1 MNITL
6 RQLKA
11 FVTAADYG
19 SFTRAAEALNL
30 TQSALSGLM
39 KELEQNLGLKLF
51 DRTTRQLNL
60 SEAGSH
66 LLPQARRILNEVS
79 VFGSEVRHLK
89 SSSLGQVRIAVSQQ
103 LAASALPALIAAF
116 IREYPG
122 IQVSLIDCSVEQVL
136 QRVQDNEADFGIG
149 PERSG
154 SSDIESEV
162 FFTLPFF
169 VVMPPHHPAAAQSS
183 VRWQALE
190 GESLITLSSPFTD
203 RLAASLPPATADHI
217 NHPEYRVNFL
227 STALAMTKAGLG
239 LTFCLPF
246 AADWVRQH
254 GLVMRLLCEPKVER
268 RFYLYRRKHRS
279 LSGAAQTLRQF
290 LCERAKTAFADT
302 QDEPAAKPGFQR

>member
-1 MNITL
+1 MNPTL

-39 KELEQNLGLKLF
+39 KELEHNLGLKLF
-51 DRTTRQLNL
+51 DRTTRQLHL
-60 SEAGSH
+60 SEAGGH
-66 LLPQARRILNEVS
+66 LLPQARRILNELS
-79 VFGSEVRHLK
+79 AFGSEVRHLK
-89 SSSLGQVRIAVSQQ
+89 SSSFGQVRIAVSQQ
-103 LAASALPALIAAF
+103 LAASALPALLAAF
-116 IREYPG
+116 IRQYPE

-149 PERSG
+149 PERSHG
-154 SSDIESEV
+154 SDIDSQT

-169 VVMPPHHPAAAQSS
+169 VVLPPQHPAARQPS
-183 VRWQALE
+183 VRWSQLA

-203 RLAASLPPATADHI
+203 RLAAGLPEAAADHI

-254 GLVMRLLCEPKVER
+254 GLVMRLMCEPTVER
-268 RFYLYRRKHRS
+268 RFCLYRRKHRS
-279 LSGAAQTLRQF
+279 LPPAAQTLRQF
-290 LCERAKTAFADT
+290 LCGCAQTAFADA
-302 QDEPAAKPGFQR
+302 QDQTLPHRD

>member
-6 RQLKA
+6 RQLRA
-11 FVTAADYG
+11 FIAAADCG

-30 TQSALSGLM
+30 TQSALSGLI
-39 KELEQNLGLKLF
+39 KELEQNLGVKLF
-51 DRTTRQLNL
+51 DRSTRQLHL
-60 SEAGSH
+60 SEAGNH

-89 SSSLGQVRIAVSQQ
+89 SGSLGQVRIAVSQQ
-103 LAASALPALIAAF
+103 LAASALPALIAEF
-116 IREYPG
+116 CRMHPG
-122 IQVSLIDCSVEQVL
+122 IQVGLIDCSVEQVL

-149 PERSG
+149 PERSYG
-154 SSDIESEV
+154 SDIESED

-169 VVMPPHHPAAAQSS
+169 VVVPPGHRAAAKSA
-183 VRWQALE
+183 VRWNELE

-203 RLAASLPPATADHI
+203 RLASSLPAATADHI

-239 LTFCLPF
+239 ITFCLPY

-254 GLVMRLLCEPKVER
+254 GLVMRLLCDPQVER
-268 RFYLYRRKHRS
+268 RFHLYRRKHRP
-279 LSGAAQTLRQF
+279 LSVAAETLLDF
-290 LCERAKTAFADT
+290 LCGCAGTAFSNT
-302 QDEPAAKPGFQR
+302 QDA